1 MMRRLL
7 RGEYIPFGSQYYR
20 APSPPAS
27 DWEADLASLA
37 ALGFNTVKFWTQWR
51 WNNPQEGVYDFADI
65 DELMRLAA
73 KNGLRVM
80 LNTIV
85 DVAPAWI
92 YAKYPDASMRTLD
105 GRNVGPQV
113 QPHRQIGGLG
123 LCLNHAP
130 AMEHMHAFIGAAVRR
145 YREHPALA
153 MWNVASEPE
162 LTQSMAELRL
172 YALDAAHMGDMLCYC
187 VRCREAFR
195 AWLEA
200 KYRAIGTLNAVWN
213 RNYASFAEAEIPLTR
228 NSFGDVIDWRMFFA
242 DVLARNVRR
251 RFEIA
256 RAEDRGAHPLLSHH
270 VFIQGFPFTSTGSD
284 PWNFAREGDLHGIT
298 QMDDPMMC
306 DLLRS
311 AARGK
316 PVISAEMLMLFGY
329 TLDVPKPVAANDVKR
344 YVFTGIAANL
354 KGFLFWQYRPELLAR
369 EAPAWGLTFLDGSP
383 TPWLGAYAET
393 NGVVQ
398 KNASFLLDAAPRPAE
413 VALLYN
419 PENQVFGWAATGNEM
434 NVTDSLRGIHR
445 ALYEANF
452 VTDFIHVREA
462 TAELLAGYRVII
474 VPFPYMLDAPAC
486 AALAAWVEAGGVLIG
501 EAYFAGWHREE
512 GRHQTR
518 VPGYG
523 LDRLF
528 RAHQGVVAP
537 PGADGAVEIITGAG
551 IPGLRS
557 GSRVRGA
564 IVAES
569 LVTDGARIVARF
581 ASGDPA
587 VTVGSCGRGHGIL
600 IGSMVG
606 IPLQRGSARANAALI
621 TGLVDLKC
629 RIPRPAVSNRARVRV
644 DLLATPKGERML
656 ILRNLDERPRACTI
670 TIPGTGGGRF
680 IEQFDGTGLT
690 LKSRGPG
697 AEARV
702 RLAPSEVRVYR
713 G

>member
-1 MMRRLL
+1 MRTLL

-20 APSPPAS
+20 APSPPPS
-27 DWEADLASLA
+27 DWDRDLASMA
-37 ALGFNTVKFWTQWR
+37 DLGFNTVKFWAQWR
-51 WNNPQEGVYDFADI
+51 WNNPKEGEYDFADI
-65 DELMRLAA
+65 DELMRLAG
-73 KNGLRVM
+73 KHGLRVM

-92 YAKYPDASMRTLD
+92 FTKYPDASMVTLD
-105 GRNVGPQV
+105 GRRIGPQV

-130 AMEHMHAFIGAAVRR
+130 AMEHLFAFIGAAVKR
-145 YREHPALA
+145 YRAHPALA

-172 YALDAAHMGDMLCYC
+172 YAQDAAKMGDMLCYC
-187 VRCREAFR
+187 ARCREAFR
-195 AWLEA
+195 AWLES
-200 KYRAIGTLNAVWN
+200 KYRTVAALNAVWN
-213 RNYASFAEAEIPLTR
+213 RNYAGFAEVEVPLTR
-228 NSFGDVIDWRMFFA
+228 NSFSDMIDWRMFFA

-251 RFEIA
+251 RFEAA
-256 RAEDRGAHPLLSHH
+256 RGEDGGAHPLLSHH
-270 VFIQGFPFTSTGSD
+270 VFIQGFPFTSTASD
-284 PWNFAREGDLHGIT
+284 PWNFGSEGDLHGIT

-311 AARGK
+311 CARGK

-329 TLDVPKPVAANDVKR
+329 TLDVPKPVLADDVKR
-344 YVFTGIAANL
+344 YVFTGIASNL

-383 TPWLGAYAET
+383 TPWLRAYAEV
-393 NGVVQ
+393 NRVVQ
-398 KNASFLLDAAPRPAE
+398 KSASFLLDASPRKAE
-413 VALLYN
+413 VAILYS
-419 PENQVFGWAATGNEM
+419 PENQVFGWAATGNEL
-434 NVTDSLRGIHR
+434 NVTDSLRGVHR
-445 ALYEANF
+445 ALYESN
-452 VTDFIHVREA
+452 VLTDFIHPRDVSA
-462 TAELLAGYRVII
+462 GLLGAYRVII
-474 VPFPYMLDAPAC
+474 VPFPYLLDAATC
-486 AALAAWVEAGGVLIG
+486 VALASWVGAGGVLIG

-528 RAHQGVVAP
+528 LAHQGVVAP
-537 PGADGAVEIITGAG
+537 PGPGGTVAIVTNAA
-551 IPGLRS
+551 IPGLAA
-557 GSRVRGA
+557 GSRVSGA

-569 LVTDGARIVARF
+569 LVPDGADVLARF
-581 ASGDPA
+581 ESGDAA
-587 VTVGSCGRGHGIL
+587 VTVGSSGRGYGIL

-606 IPLQRGSARANAALI
+606 LGVQRDGNAALI
-621 TGLVDLKC
+621 TGLVDLKA
-629 RIPRPAVSNRARVRV
+629 RLPRPAASGGARVRV
-644 DLLATPKGERML
+644 DLLAAPGGERML
-656 ILRNLDERPRACTI
+656 IFRNLEAKPVECTVV
-670 TIPGTGGGRF
+670 IPGTGPGRF
-680 IEQFDGTGLT
+680 LEQFDGGEIT
-690 LKSRGPG
+690 LAANGAG